1 MRETILL
8 KIKNNSEPQKVAGA
22 VVAYLREGKR
32 VELQAIGAGAV
43 NQAVKSIAVAR
54 GFIAQEGINLSCI
67 PAFTDVEVEEEERT
81 GIKFIIKE
89 DM

>member
-1 MRETILL
+1 MRETIVL
-8 KIKNNSEPQKVAGA
+8 KIRNDSEPQKVAGV

-54 GFIAQEGINLSCI
+54 GFIAQEGVNLSCI

>member
-22 VVAYLREGKR
+22 VIAYLKEGKK
-32 VELQAIGAGAV
+32 VELQTIGAGAV
-43 NQAVKSIAVAR
+43 NQAVKSIAIAR
-54 GFIAQEGINLSCI
+54 SYIAQEGINLSCI
-67 PAFTDVEVEEEERT
+67 SAFTDVEVEGEKRT

>member
-1 MRETILL
+1 MRETIVL
-8 KIKNNSEPQKVAGA
+8 KIRNNSEPQKVAGA
-22 VVAYLREGKR
+22 VVAYLRESKK

-67 PAFTDVEVEEEERT
+67 PAFTNVEVEEEERT

>member
-22 VVAYLREGKR
+22 VVAYLREGKK

-54 GFIAQEGINLSCI
+54 GFIAQEGVNLSCI

>member
-1 MRETILL
+1 MIETILL

>member
-22 VVAYLREGKR
+22 VVAYLREGKK

-54 GFIAQEGINLSCI
+54 GFIAQEGVNLSCI
-67 PAFTDVEVEEEERT
+67 PAFTDVEAEEEERT

>member
-8 KIKNNSEPQKVAGA
+8 KIRNDSEPQKVAGA
-22 VVAYLREGKR
+22 VVAYLREGKK

>member
-1 MRETILL
+1 MRETIVL
-8 KIKNNSEPQKVAGA
+8 KIRNDSEPPKVAGA
-22 VVAYLREGKR
+22 VVPYLREGKK

-67 PAFTDVEVEEEERT
+67 PAFTEVEVEEEERT